1 MVQLE
6 FAFQTADQTRCG
18 MDAGRKAHK
27 HSLACVQGSA
37 GAAKHIVKAI
47 PWWHMVWVSGTTQ
60 DGAIEDKG
68 MEHKGIEHKGIE
80 NKADTSMRAPV
91 HHAAVVTMPV
101 PTTVKCAP
109 PTVPSVT
116 PALRAPATLP
126 YTQKPA
132 SLVCLQQ
139 QQGHKDHLPLPPKH
153 SSCQAHPTI
162 TYNCLVPQK
171 RASIQWVVRNSRCRA
186 LPSDCWQMHM
196 LLLLLGKRWVGVSCA
211 CAHQHPC
218 VPHTY
223 TCDCKDTYTPP
234 TPSPPP
240 HPQTQVSAAEA
251 MEAAV
256 ALIGIT
262 QAQLHDM
269 TTKYAT
275 KLVRGDI
282 VFVLG

>member
-1 MVQLE
+1 MQHRL
-6 FAFQTADQTRCG
+6 FFPCTTTCPHPLYNNSYFSYYHHRCF
-18 MDAGRKAHK
+18 
-27 HSLACVQGSA
+27 SLVSWL
-37 GAAKHIVKAI
+37 VKLQHTLI
-47 PWWHMVWVSGTTQ
+47 P
-60 DGAIEDKG
+60 
-68 MEHKGIEHKGIE
+68 
-80 NKADTSMRAPV
+80 APV
-91 HHAAVVTMPV
+91 
-101 PTTVKCAP
+101 
-109 PTVPSVT
+109 
-116 PALRAPATLP
+116 TLP